1 MDKAGVGASVGEFEK
16 FFEDMDVKTGELDML
31 MEGMYAAS
39 IEQSEVNTL
48 IQEVQSEQGMQIGGG
63 LGVGTGA
70 GQVDVGNKAGENAKP
85 DDMQARLDQMNN
97 L

>member
-1 MDKAGVGASVGEFEK
+1 
-16 FFEDMDVKTGELDML
+16 
-31 MEGMYAAS
+31 
-39 IEQSEVNTL
+39 
-48 IQEVQSEQGMQIGGG
+48 MQIGGG

-70 GQVDVGNKAGENAKP
+70 GQVDIGNKAGENAKP